1 MRGPALVILVVLLS
15 FVTSIVTVLGI
26 ERLRLLG
33 PATASPA
40 QGAGPKVGV
49 PSLKGLSEED
59 ARQNLKAL
67 GLVFLVGERKAVSG
81 AAPGTIVDQT
91 PAPGQ
96 QVDARTSVTV
106 GLARELPKVPSVIGR
121 TLAEA
126 TAVLAQG
133 GYKLESAEPI
143 ADAHVAKGSVVSQ
156 LPDAD
161 APLET
166 DKPVVVRLSA
176 GPAEIEVPRL
186 LGQNIEKV
194 KTQAKDLGFTLKIVW
209 TQEGETDEYVVLNQ
223 NPVPGTKI
231 KPSDPITVVVNR

>member
-1 MRGPALVILVVLLS
+1 MAILVVLLS
-15 FVTSIVTVLGI
+15 VVTSIATVLGI
-26 ERLRLLG
+26 ERLRLLA
-33 PATASPA
+33 PATHEAAPR
-40 QGAGPKVGV
+40 VGV

-67 GLVFLVGERKAVSG
+67 GLVFLVGERKAVAG

-96 QVDARTSVTV
+96 QVEPRASVTV
-106 GLARELPKVPSVIGR
+106 GLARELPKVPSVVGR
-121 TLAEA
+121 TLSEA
-126 TAVLAQG
+126 SAVLAGG

-143 ADAHVAKGSVVSQ
+143 PDAHVPKGSVVSQ
-156 LPDAD
+156 LPAAD
-161 APLET
+161 SSLET